1 MAAEGQSIGI
11 KRDNIANYSKDR
23 QGISTMFK
31 AMCAATEDF
40 YEDNEI
46 NTSWKKDLDTFIDEN
61 IFD

>member
-1 MAAEGQSIGI
+1 
-11 KRDNIANYSKDR
+11 
-23 QGISTMFK
+23 MFK